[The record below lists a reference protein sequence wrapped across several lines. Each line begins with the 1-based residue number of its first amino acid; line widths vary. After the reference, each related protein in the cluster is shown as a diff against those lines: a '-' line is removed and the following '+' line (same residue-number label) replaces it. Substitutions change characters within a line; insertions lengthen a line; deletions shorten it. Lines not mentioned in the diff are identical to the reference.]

1 MQLALD
7 SATTKCVNLADPTAA
22 CSETFP
28 NKTTAGICGRCDL
41 LLAAANAN
49 ESPEIME
56 KKKGCVEHV
65 EQMTGWPW
73 AYQSNEQLS
82 FNLLKQKDRD
92 RQLAMVNRLKP
103 KGETPQKPVETHVA
117 VATGAPKLISIYMAA
132 LAPKTEAAKYLGT
145 PNGWFP
151 DNMLFFDLVQHL
163 LDKWVATWDRESSC
177 SLKLEHLQLR
187 FHNNINFEAGST
199 LGTIWEFYDIH
210 ACIPVT
216 FTAPTT
222 YKLKPSF
229 LYFEALILTETF
241 ISDTSAD
248 LPHFMNSNTVNN
260 QPKREAELSS
270 QQGTSTSLKRSCTVG
285 SALPSEPLVTQF
297 RSCGTTQVILRQAD
311 IIISANG
318 IVDIKMPD
326 LEEELPPPGD
336 VCSLANERFDSGK
349 TQNVYNAT
357 FLGKQHAAKRFHNIR
372 GGKNSAVTINENQQE
387 IINEVSRLTQAAW
400 LYEQFKDLA
409 EDKGVEIDETLRV
422 ADCIVAVKII
432 ADQPS
437 PASGVGLTKY
447 NDAIADVLDNHDQ
460 ATQNR
465 NFAYVTWLLEELRP
479 KGCKWWSGTNNHP
492 VQHSKL
498 GTTLNAF
505 AHFAFLCTNKT
516 VVLADLQTSPAKDH
530 HGKAINV
537 LLDIMTHTNKRVGLS
552 IAYFDFD
559 LYFWVETVESETL
572 DQMESQFLLTNTSVL
587 IVVTVFTSSL

>member
-1 MQLALD
+1 MQ
-7 SATTKCVNLADPTAA
+7 ATTKCVNLADPTAA
-22 CSETFP
+22 CGETFP

-56 KKKGCVEHV
+56 KKEVIILSASSMASVFIMQCHKSFHARTRGLVGPGLIN
-65 EQMTGWPW
+65 T
-73 AYQSNEQLS
+73 NEQLS

-117 VATGAPKLISIYMAA
+117 AATGAPKLNSIYMAA

-145 PNGWFP
+145 ANGWFP

-163 LDKWVATWDRESSC
+163 LDKWAATWDRESSC
-177 SLKLEHLQLR
+177 SLKPCIFIIVEHLQLR

-199 LGTIWEFYDIH
+199 LGTIREFYDIH
-210 ACIPVT
+210 AHIPVT

-222 YKLKPSF
+222 YKLKPPF

-241 ISDTSAD
+241 ISDTSAE

-260 QPKREAELSS
+260 QRKHEAELSS
-270 QQGTSTSLKRSCTVG
+270 QQGTSTSLKRSRTVG

-297 RSCGTTQVILRQAD
+297 RSRGTTQVILRQAD

-318 IVDIKMPD
+318 VVDIKMPD

-349 TQNVYNAT
+349 TQNVYNVT
-357 FLGKQHAAKRFHNIR
+357 SLGKRHAAKRFHNIG

-387 IINEVSRLTQAAW
+387 IINEASRLTQAAW
-400 LYEQFKDLA
+400 LYEPS
-409 EDKGVEIDETLRV
+409 LRV
-422 ADCIVAVKII
+422 ADCIVAVEII

-437 PASGVGLTKY
+437 PASGVSLTKY
-447 NDAIADVLDNHDQ
+447 NDAIADVLDDHDQ

-479 KGCKWWSGTNNHP
+479 KGCKRWSGTNNHP

-505 AHFAFLCTNKT
+505 AHFAFLYTNNT
-516 VVLADLQTSPAKDH
+516 VVLADLQTSPARDH

-537 LLDIMTHTNKRVGLS
+537 LFDIMTHTINEDSGVGDFGPDGIAIFVDLHECVDHCRGLRLESLKSEAINKP
-552 IAYFDFD
+552 
-559 LYFWVETVESETL
+559 E
-572 DQMESQFLLTNTSVL
+572 
-587 IVVTVFTSSL
+587 